1 MPICDGFFYCPK
13 RQVYGSPEEVGLA
26 HERVSFAASDGPRL
40 DAWFFP
46 AVGNEN
52 AEPAAAKGTVLH
64 LHGNAGNMSGHF
76 EHVAWLPAAGWN
88 VLCFDYRGYGRSE
101 GRATREGTIRDAHAA
116 LDYLLSRPD
125 VDPRGI
131 VAFGQSLGG
140 AIGIVLAA
148 ERPEI
153 RGLATDGAFD
163 SYRRIASCHIRHN
176 PLLLC
181 VAWWVP
187 SVLMSNGHDPIDHIG
202 RIAPRPVLI
211 IHGTADQVVPVEMG
225 KRLFDAAGD
234 PRKIWLVDGADHY
247 DPLREHG
254 EEGRARLLNFFN
266 ESVSNGSDSRSA

>member
-1 MPICDGFFYCPK
+1 MPICDGFFYYPN
-13 RQVYGSPEEVGLA
+13 RHVYGSPEEVGLA

-46 AVGNEN
+46 AVRNGI
-52 AEPAAAKGTVLH
+52 AQPAAAKGTVLH
-64 LHGNAGNMSGHF
+64 LHGNAGNMTGHF

-101 GRATREGTIRDAHAA
+101 GRVTREGTIRDAHAA

-125 VDPRGI
+125 VDPGGI

-187 SVLMSNGHDPIDHIG
+187 AVLMSNGHDPIDHIG
-202 RIAPRPVLI
+202 RITPRPVQI

-225 KRLFDAAGD
+225 KRLFDAAAD
-234 PRKIWLVDGADHY
+234 PRKIWLVDDADHY

-254 EEGRARLLNFFN
+254 EEGRARLLAFFN
-266 ESVSNGSDSRSA
+266 ESVSNGSDTRIA